1 MYRCSIRKRLKYMG
15 KRHMADVNEY
25 KEVIPISFAE
35 QWIGNP
41 TISVEMF
48 KVLKKKWW
56 GCINYR

>member
-1 MYRCSIRKRLKYMG
+1 MG

-25 KEVIPISFAE
+25 RQVTPISFAE